1 MILRLRTNRHTAIAL
16 SRSSIPE
23 MASARSSLW
32 SVVAV
37 SASAMAMPTLSP
49 GERVIFRMDFSI
61 ALRMA
66 WAKYRLG

>member
-1 MILRLRTNRHTAIAL
+1 
-16 SRSSIPE
+16 
-23 MASARSSLW
+23 MASDRSSLS

-66 WAKYRLG
+66 WAKYLLG